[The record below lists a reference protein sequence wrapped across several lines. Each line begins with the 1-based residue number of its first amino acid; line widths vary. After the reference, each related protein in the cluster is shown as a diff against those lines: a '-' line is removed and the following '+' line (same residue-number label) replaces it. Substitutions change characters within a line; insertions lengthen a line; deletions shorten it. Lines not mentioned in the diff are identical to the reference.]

1 MSDNDINDYPLPS
14 LQKHSSSHGAH
25 TETQP
30 RSAAGVKSAQDNASV
45 AQSKV
50 KLEAEI
56 EELER
61 RIEKNEPVE
70 ADVEDVRYEC
80 VITLWLFYALCLR
93 TLTALPPPLPHRFAI
108 CPTRRRRGLFQ
119 KNISEPLKRFI
130 ADSTQFLTDCER
142 PAFIPTAEGSKS
154 QVPDFLLIAGV
165 TGTGFIA
172 FGVIAFAVK
181 VIHAPIT
188 QILLG

>member
-1 MSDNDINDYPLPS
+1 MCDDSESESNLSAKPCAALLSLSFCISFAMSDNDINDYPLPS

-93 TLTALPPPLPHRFAI
+93 TLTALPPPS
-108 CPTRRRRGLFQ
+108 PT
-119 KNISEPLKRFI
+119 
-130 ADSTQFLTDCER
+130 DSLSA
-142 PAFIPTAEGSKS
+142 PPVAAEGSS
-154 QVPDFLLIAGV
+154 RRTSLSL
-165 TGTGFIA
+165 
-172 FGVIAFAVK
+172 
-181 VIHAPIT
+181 
-188 QILLG
+188 